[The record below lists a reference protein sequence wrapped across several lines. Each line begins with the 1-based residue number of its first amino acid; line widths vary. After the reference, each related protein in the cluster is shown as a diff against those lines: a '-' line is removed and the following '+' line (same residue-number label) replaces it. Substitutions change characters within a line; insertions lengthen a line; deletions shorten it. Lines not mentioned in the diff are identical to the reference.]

1 MTATP
6 ADAPDD
12 GAGSALFVPEGAV
25 LVPTDRARGPWSPE
39 ALHGGPVAALV
50 ARSAERHGDN
60 RDDGL
65 QLARLTLELL
75 RPVPLAP
82 LRVTT
87 SLVKPGRKVQL
98 LDTVVVAGEVE
109 VAKARVLRLRV
120 DPDRLPVGPAGSDGE
135 PPEPPE
141 RGAPR
146 PPMVDR
152 YPAFHNQGVEMQFV
166 KGGSD
171 GRGPAAAWFRLRVPV
186 VLGEQ
191 PTPWQRAAAAADF
204 ANGISSELDFLTSS
218 FVNADLTVSMHRPP
232 VGEWVCLD
240 AHTRYGSPG
249 IGAAEAAMW
258 DVQGRIGRALQNL
271 VVEARS

>member
-6 ADAPDD
+6 ADAADT
-12 GAGSALFVPEGAV
+12 GAGSALFVAEGAA
-25 LVPTDRARGPWSPE
+25 LVPTDRARGPWSPD

-82 LRVTT
+82 LTITT
-87 SLVKPGRKVQL
+87 SLIKPGRRVQL
-98 LDTVVVAGEVE
+98 LDAVVVAGEVE

-120 DPDRLPVGPAGSDGE
+120 DPDQPAVRPSTPEDE
-135 PPEPPE
+135 APEPPE
-141 RGAPR
+141 RCVPR
-146 PPMVDR
+146 PPMVDQ
-152 YPAFHNQGVEMQFV
+152 YPAFHNYGVEMRFV
-166 KGGSD
+166 D
-171 GRGPAAAWFRLRVPV
+171 GESEVRGPAAAWFRLRVPV

-191 PTPWQRAAAAADF
+191 PTPWQRAAAVADF
-204 ANGISSELDFLTSS
+204 GNGISSELDFLTST
-218 FVNADLTVSMHRPP
+218 FVNADLTVSIHRPP
-232 VGEWVCLD
+232 IGPWVCLD
-240 AHTRYGSPG
+240 ARTRYGSPG
-249 IGAAEAAMW
+249 IGAAESALW
-258 DVQGRIGRALQNL
+258 DVQGRIGRAIQTL